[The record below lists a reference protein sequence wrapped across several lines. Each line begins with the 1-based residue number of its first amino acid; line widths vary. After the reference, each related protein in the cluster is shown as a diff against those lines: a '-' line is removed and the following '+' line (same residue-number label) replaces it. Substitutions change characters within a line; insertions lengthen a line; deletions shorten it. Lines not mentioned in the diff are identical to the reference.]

1 MGRGKARARAREGGK
16 TRWAGDER
24 DKMHAQ
30 QCGRYART
38 RAVDGRPH
46 RETGGG
52 STTPTRR
59 VLLGVSPPLV
69 APESREG
76 DLRWPR
82 SRTNHVADLAGPLHC
97 EIGSAVRGPPRDVQR
112 SHCAVW
118 CGSQP
123 EALSSEAR
131 VWRVCDGH
139 SAMGGWR
146 TKTRQ
151 ESADRARCTCVG
163 HQTAWWAT
171 VEAVSCL
178 DSTSACGAWRRR
190 GRDCRLGRGGQ
201 SNGRPCRL

>member
-1 MGRGKARARAREGGK
+1 MGRGRARQDARAAVRALC
-16 TRWAGDER
+16 T
-24 DKMHAQ
+24 HARR
-30 QCGRYART
+30 GRTAT
-38 RAVDGRPH
+38 PGNGRRLNDADPTCAFG
-46 RETGGG
+46 RLA
-52 STTPTRR
+52 PTRCTR
-59 VLLGVSPPLV
+59 VQ
-69 APESREG
+69 RG

-131 VWRVCDGH
+131 VWRVCDGL
-139 SAMGGWR
+139 SAVGGWR

-178 DSTSACGAWRRR
+178 DSTSACGSWRRR

-201 SNGRPCRL
+201 SHGRPCRL